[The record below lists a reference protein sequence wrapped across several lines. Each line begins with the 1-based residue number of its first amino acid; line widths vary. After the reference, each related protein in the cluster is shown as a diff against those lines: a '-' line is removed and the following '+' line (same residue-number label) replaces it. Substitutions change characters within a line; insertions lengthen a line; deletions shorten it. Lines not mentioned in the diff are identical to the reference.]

1 MPSECE
7 ALKALHKALDEM
19 ERFFDKRGAL
29 NSDGRKLVARAAR
42 IEARRGRRR
51 TAQLL
56 WNYLKNPT
64 IEEAQR
70 LAARLEEQGC
80 P

>member
-1 MPSECE
+1 MTPDCE
-7 ALKALHKALDEM
+7 ALKALRKTLEER

-56 WNYLKNPT
+56 WTYLKNPT

-70 LAARLEEQGC
+70 LAARLEEHEC
-80 P
+80 V

>member
-7 ALKALHKALDEM
+7 ALKALTRALEER

-51 TAQLL
+51 IAQLL

-70 LAARLEEQGC
+70 LAAKLEEQGC
-80 P
+80 